1 MISDMKACRYL
12 ILTVLFLPT
21 IALVAPQPFSTSDS
35 QTITYASL
43 STITEGMTTATIT
56 VLAFNTTTYRTTE
69 ATMTVVKYTTTTTV
83 FVEVRYG
90 VTKAPHVIYVTVT
103 TTLPQTLTRI
113 ERHFIETKTAEQTL
127 TSYGPPALEEGVE
140 ERSHMLILAC
150 VAIISMFAVGSLM
163 LRKQV
168 RERYLQGRDGVSV

>member
-1 MISDMKACRYL
+1 M
-12 ILTVLFLPT
+12 LFLPMV
-21 IALVAPQPFSTSDS
+21 ALAAPSSFSTSDS
-35 QTITYASL
+35 QTITYTSL

-56 VLAFNTTTYRTTE
+56 VLAFNATTYRTIE
-69 ATMTVVKYTTTTTV
+69 ATTTLVKYVTTTTV

-90 VTKAPHVIYVTVT
+90 VTKAPHMIYVTVT

-113 ERHFIETKTAEQTL
+113 ERHFIETKTTEQTL
-127 TSYGPPALEEGVE
+127 TAYGPPTLEEGVE

-168 RERYLQGRDGVSV
+168 RERHLQGRDGVSV